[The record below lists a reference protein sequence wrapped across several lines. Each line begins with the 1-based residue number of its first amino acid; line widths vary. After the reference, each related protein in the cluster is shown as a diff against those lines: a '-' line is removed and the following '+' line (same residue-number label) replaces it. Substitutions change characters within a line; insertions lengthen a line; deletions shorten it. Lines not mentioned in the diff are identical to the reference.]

1 MTWDRAWRAAMLS
14 TLLTAI
20 CAVGFAQPHARSFL
34 GVGLLDNPGG
44 GAVVGVV
51 APGSPAERAGL
62 KVRDVVTTVNGTQ
75 VAGATAVTAAVL
87 AMNPGDTAHLAVLRG
102 QGSAA
107 QPLSIDVT
115 LGASSNASA
124 SAAPQPSESMQ
135 GAPMA
140 GADHAPGAAA
150 DVRPLAVAGYSRF
163 SDPLE
168 HAFTIEV
175 PSGWRA
181 VGGLAR
187 RSALQVNTFLRALSP
202 DKMTYLL
209 IGEPVLPSYVPPSPL
224 RNTLGYREGKLF
236 DSGLGGLSMVLHFMS
251 GIEFARAYGQ
261 TVLAGLCKGV
271 QFLQSAERPD
281 MAQNADQLVPTV
293 IPSISSGGEAR
304 FACTHDGQPMLARI
318 EVVTRTTRDNVM
330 WNVIFLKGWLAPT
343 SQAERA
349 EELLTHVGASLKF
362 DPQWLQKQSNL
373 DQQAANAI
381 NRSMQ
386 EFFRREQGVIQNL
399 NAVDTSFSSM
409 DEIVSG
415 YSTYHDAATGQDY
428 KLDNTSPYKWIDNS
442 TSRIFSTPTNVP
454 PAWGGALTPLAHVA
468 Q

>member
-14 TLLTAI
+14 ALLTL
-20 CAVGFAQPHARSFL
+20 CAVGFAQAPARGFL
-34 GVGLLDNPGG
+34 GVGLIDNPGG

-62 KVRDVVTTVNGTQ
+62 KVRDVVTTVNGSQ
-75 VAGATAVTAAVL
+75 VAGAAALTDAVL
-87 AMNPGDTAHLAVLRG
+87 AMSPGDTAHLNVLRG
-102 QGSAA
+102 RGSAA
-107 QPLSIDVT
+107 QQLSIDVT
-115 LGASSNASA
+115 LGVPPTASSS
-124 SAAPQPSESMQ
+124 APQPNQAMP

-140 GADHAPGAAA
+140 GAEHAAGRAA
-150 DVRPLAVAGYSRF
+150 DLPLAVAGYSRF
-163 SDPLE
+163 LDPLE
-168 HAFTIEV
+168 QAFTIEV
-175 PSGWRA
+175 PSGWRT

-187 RSALQVNTFLRALSP
+187 RSALQVNPFLRSLSP

-251 GIEFARAYGQ
+251 GTEFARAYGQ
-261 TVLAGLCKGV
+261 TVLAGLCQQV
-271 QFLQSAERPD
+271 QFLESAERAD

-304 FACTHDGQPMLARI
+304 FACTHNGQPMQARI
-318 EVVTRTTRDNVM
+318 EVVTRTTRDDVM
-330 WNVIFLKGWLAPT
+330 WNVIFLKGWLAAK

-349 EELLTHVGASLKF
+349 EEILTRVGASLKF

-381 NRSMQ
+381 NHRMQ

-428 KLDNTSPYKWIDNS
+428 KLDNVSPYKWIDNS
-442 TSRIFSTPTNVP
+442 TSRIFSTPSNVP